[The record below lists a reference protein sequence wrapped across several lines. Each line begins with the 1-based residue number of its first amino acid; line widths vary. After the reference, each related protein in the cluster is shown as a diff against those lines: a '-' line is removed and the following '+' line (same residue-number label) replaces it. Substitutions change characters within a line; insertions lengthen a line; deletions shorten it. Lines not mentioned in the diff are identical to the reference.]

1 MPHHRSRYDIMLTR
15 AAALLLLGNLLD
27 ALFTFTLL
35 QLDLVSEANP
45 FMRWVYGH
53 SPVSFMLLK
62 LSCVQFG
69 LLILWAQRH
78 VPAAGLAIQAGAG
91 LYMAIVAYH
100 FTLMSQLPAV

>member
-1 MPHHRSRYDIMLTR
+1 MLTR

-27 ALFTFTLL
+27 ALFTLTLL
-35 QLDLVSEANP
+35 QLNLVSEANP

-91 LYMAIVAYH
+91 LYLAVVAYH
-100 FTLMSQLPAV
+100 FTLMAQLPV

>member
-1 MPHHRSRYDIMLTR
+1 MPHHRSRSDIMLTR

-27 ALFTFTLL
+27 ALFTLTLL
-35 QLDLVSEANP
+35 QLNLVSEANP

-91 LYMAIVAYH
+91 LYLAVVAYH
-100 FTLMSQLPAV
+100 FTLMAQLPV